1 MDLTKF
7 ALYTSLAVITYLML
21 LAWQEDYP
29 SIVDG
34 GSVSQQ
40 SPTPLT
46 SSSPQ
51 VDDIPREVPSSSQPV
66 NQPLSSSVDV
76 NGSTRESANI
86 IQISTDTLQLSIDL
100 TGGDIIGLS
109 LPKYLK
115 QLDVI
120 DDPFIILESSTGRN
134 YVAQSGL

>member
-29 SIVDG
+29 SVVDS
-34 GSVSQQ
+34 GSVNQQ
-40 SPTPLT
+40 SPPSIA

-51 VDDIPREVPSSSQPV
+51 AGDIPREVPTSSQPV
-66 NQPLSSSVDV
+66 NQPLSSYVGVDGS
-76 NGSTRESANI
+76 NGESTNI

-100 TGGDIIGLS
+100 IGGDIIGLS

-120 DDPFIILESSTGRN
+120 DDPFIILELS
-134 YVAQSGL
+134 LIHI